1 MRLDELS
8 PGAQKVVRWMKRHA
22 KEPCR
27 SHSQLVTETGEA
39 ATAVSEALGFLSSER
54 KLYSA
59 TDPDPVRAN
68 GFIRAYGG
76 DTIFY
81 RYCADPEAFDARSGN
96 SGLRITAQ
104 ARKNGGR
111 YGRGARQN

>member
-27 SHSQLVTETGEA
+27 SHSQLVTETEEA
-39 ATAVSEALGFLSSER
+39 ATEVSEALGFLSSER

-59 TDPDPVRAN
+59 TDPDP
-68 GFIRAYGG
+68 
-76 DTIFY
+76 
-81 RYCADPEAFDARSGN
+81 EAFDAKIRK
-96 SGLRITAQ
+96 LRPEDYRAGEKKWRTIWAWC
-104 ARKNGGR
+104 
-111 YGRGARQN
+111 